1 MKKIFTNLFVVLLL
15 ACIPVSV
22 SCVSEYDD
30 YNIFATIRGVVLDAE
45 SGSPINRAQVS
56 INPTGKVFTT
66 GYDGSFLFSNLDSEQ
81 YTITVQKDGYYT
93 NRMNFVAWSNE
104 SSEVTIMLDKINY

>member
-30 YNIFATIRGVVLDAE
+30 YNIFATIRGVVVDAE
-45 SGSPINRAQVS
+45 SGSPN
-56 INPTGKVFTT
+56 
-66 GYDGSFLFSNLDSEQ
+66 
-81 YTITVQKDGYYT
+81 
-93 NRMNFVAWSNE
+93 
-104 SSEVTIMLDKINY
+104 